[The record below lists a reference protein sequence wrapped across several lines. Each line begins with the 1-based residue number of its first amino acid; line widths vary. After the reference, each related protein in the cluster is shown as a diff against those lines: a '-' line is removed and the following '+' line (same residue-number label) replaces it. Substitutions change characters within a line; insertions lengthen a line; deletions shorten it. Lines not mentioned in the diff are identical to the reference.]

1 MTENTQNQENVE
13 NVENEKAGGILAKPG
28 TQLVLCVLA
37 VLYVVSPVDLIP
49 DVVPIIGRLDDIT
62 VFIAGIINFLHYIK
76 NKRSGVNR
84 SQ

>member
-1 MTENTQNQENVE
+1 MTENTQNQE

-49 DVVPIIGRLDDIT
+49 DVVPIIGWLDDIT

-76 NKRSGVNR
+76 NKRSSVNR

>member
-49 DVVPIIGRLDDIT
+49 DVVPIIGWLDDIT

-76 NKRSGVNR
+76 NKRSSVNKG
-84 SQ
+84 